1 MKVIALKHGYFG
13 KLISPG
19 EEFDV
24 PNDAKG
30 SWFQPVEQE
39 PINKEPAGN
48 SKTSRAK
55 DGKNTITD
63 LV

>member
-30 SWFQPVEQE
+30 SWFQPVELK
-39 PINKEPAGN
+39 PDGN
-48 SKTSRAK
+48 SKPSRAK